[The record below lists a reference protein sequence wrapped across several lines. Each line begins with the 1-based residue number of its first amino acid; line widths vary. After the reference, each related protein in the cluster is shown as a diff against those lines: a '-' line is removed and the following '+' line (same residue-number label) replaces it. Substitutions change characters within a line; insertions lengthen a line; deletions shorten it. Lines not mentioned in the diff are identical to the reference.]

1 MPFQS
6 IIKNIGRIA
15 TLLEELG
22 NSRVVSH
29 LTAEQEEKLDLNQI
43 TQLLTWLDEERRKDK
58 AMLMALQSQIDVQK
72 AQLTEQARQLQE
84 MQTALVR
91 IESQPPA
98 LAQIKDSLQSI
109 RTEFAELLAKHDA
122 EQEARE
128 QARTRTDKLE
138 SETIAKIV
146 RQLQERVDAIGSFDN
161 MAAVLREED
170 SKLRSEI
177 TRAFTQLEDILKRF
191 EAQDQRITLLA
202 QDAQALR
209 DGLNSM
215 RVTYEGLST
224 SIMSLKAALDALG
237 PRLEAKIEQ
246 IQSSIEEIS
255 KREQSDIGALQAKQQ
270 AQDRTMEELGKEIQG
285 FKILLDRWAK
295 QMDRFTDEFE
305 RDKKTLYDLRELE
318 RQLRQQGNELL
329 ERQRLEAERQRT
341 ELREWQDNQM
351 KVDEEQTARLEQLLA
366 WQQKVTKILENLEQ
380 RLEQNKQ
387 DIKASTDEFWQ
398 VMANYVQGQVKLLE
412 ILQQKKV
419 G

>member
-1 MPFQS
+1 M
-6 IIKNIGRIA
+6 
-15 TLLEELG
+15 
-22 NSRVVSH
+22 
-29 LTAEQEEKLDLNQI
+29 DLNQI